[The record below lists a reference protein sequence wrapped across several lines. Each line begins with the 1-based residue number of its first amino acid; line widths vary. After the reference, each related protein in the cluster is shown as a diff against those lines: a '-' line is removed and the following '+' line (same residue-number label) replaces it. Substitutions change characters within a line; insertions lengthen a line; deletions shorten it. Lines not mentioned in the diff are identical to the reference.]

1 VACPLEVILDA
12 AASHVRE
19 FMKSVDRITATELL
33 DHQVVNDWGFAISE
47 EKRTFNYVVSISEM
61 RPGYLSVEEYRN
73 GTRALDVFPDSI
85 ATTGLPAA
93 VLVFHPYYR
102 DDYEMRCEGMGKWKG
117 RRAWQIHFS
126 QKPGKPS
133 RLRGHRGTVGGP
145 LTPIALKGRAWI
157 EESALQIVRIETD
170 LQAPI
175 PEIKLFAEHVDIEF
189 GPVTFHSK
197 KVSMWLPMTADIYMD
212 LRGRRIRRMNAFNN
226 YLLFSVDDRQNISAP
241 KEGDSAPAAAG
252 PIRPR

>member
-1 VACPLEVILDA
+1 MERPPCVANSL
-12 AASHVRE
+12 
-19 FMKSVDRITATELL
+19 
-33 DHQVVNDWGFAISE
+33 
-47 EKRTFNYVVSISEM
+47 
-61 RPGYLSVEEYRN
+61 
-73 GTRALDVFPDSI
+73 
-85 ATTGLPAA
+85 
-93 VLVFHPYYR
+93 
-102 DDYEMRCEGMGKWKG
+102 
-117 RRAWQIHFS
+117 FS
-126 QKPGKPS
+126 KDGKPS

-157 EESALQIVRIETD
+157 EESALQIVRVETD

-189 GPVTFHSK
+189 GPVTFRDK
-197 KVSMWLPMTADIYMD
+197 KVSMWLPMTADIYLD

-241 KEGDSAPAAAG
+241 KEGNLARDSAPIAPA